1 MCLDQIEKHF
11 VFTSKLYH
19 PRKRKK
25 KKKTYTIE
33 YELATKSKFMALFN
47 YLW

>member
-25 KKKTYTIE
+25 KKKNLYYRVWAS
-33 YELATKSKFMALFN
+33 YEVKIHGII
-47 YLW
+47 

>member
-25 KKKTYTIE
+25 KTSAIE
-33 YELATKSKFMALFN
+33 YELATRSKFMALFN

>member
-25 KKKTYTIE
+25 KKNLYYRVWAS
-33 YELATKSKFMALFN
+33 YEVKIHGII
-47 YLW
+47 

>member
-1 MCLDQIEKHF
+1 MCLDQIEKRF

-19 PRKRKK
+19 PRKRK